1 MSTTEN
7 TTADSTTDRTTG
19 TAPDTT
25 RADDD
30 AIRHTI
36 AEAERHQNDVEPFL
50 ALHTDTTIIVNI
62 AGRRVLGRDALRTA
76 MTAALASPLAD
87 VTTKVE
93 VVDLRF
99 VGPDVAVV
107 SCVKR
112 VTDGRDRDGRP
123 AGSTDLP
130 QVGSLTYVVVRED
143 GDWRIALAQ
152 TTPQVG

>member
-1 MSTTEN
+1 MTDSCGR
-7 TTADSTTDRTTG
+7 TASTG

-107 SCVKR
+107 AASSGSPTG
-112 VTDGRDRDGRP
+112 VTATGARP
-123 AGSTDLP
+123 ARPTSPRSAASPTWWCGRTQTGASPWRRPLP
-130 QVGSLTYVVVRED
+130 GRLTGKVG
-143 GDWRIALAQ
+143 
-152 TTPQVG
+152 